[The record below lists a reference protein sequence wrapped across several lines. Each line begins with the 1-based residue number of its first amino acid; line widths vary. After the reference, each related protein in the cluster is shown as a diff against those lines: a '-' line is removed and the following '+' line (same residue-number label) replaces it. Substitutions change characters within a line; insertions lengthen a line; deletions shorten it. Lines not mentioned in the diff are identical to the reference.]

1 MANFA
6 SRLRDLRKQNKIT
19 QAELAQ
25 KLSIGGFEFSP
36 STVGMWEQGR
46 RTPQLDT
53 IDLIADFFNV
63 DISYLTGSSDTTT
76 RINPDTFQAEQ
87 VNPIGLWTSKPKLTD
102 KDHKDIEKFINNMAN
117 ELSAAEGLMFDGE
130 PASDEDVES
139 IINAMRVGVEMVKL
153 KNKEK
158 YTPKK
163 YRK

>member
-1 MANFA
+1 MTNLEIGERIKLERCAMGFTM
-6 SRLRDLRKQNKIT
+6 Q
-19 QAELAQ
+19 ELADMIGVATSTIQ
-25 KLSIGGFEFSP
+25 RYETGSIKKIKLPIIEAIANKLNLNPSWLVGKSDEKYSAETSNSGKWTSP
-36 STVGMWEQGR
+36 
-46 RTPQLDT
+46 PQLT
-53 IDLIADFFNV
+53 N
-63 DISYLTGSSDTTT
+63 
-76 RINPDTFQAEQ
+76 
-87 VNPIGLWTSKPKLTD
+87 

-117 ELSAAEGLMFDGE
+117 ELSTAEGLMFDGE